1 MYLFLPALKPAAEA
15 EAGANIRRVGN
26 RQRFLVASK
35 RPKQRPATTTHT
47 HTEKER
53 ERETQ
58 TYTQR
63 TRFRQFFFFYLK

>member
-35 RPKQRPATTTHT
+35 RPKQRPATTTTT
-47 HTEKER
+47 HTQ
-53 ERETQ
+53 TQ
-58 TYTQR
+58 TQTDTQR
-63 TRFRQFFFFYLK
+63 TLFRQFFFFYLK